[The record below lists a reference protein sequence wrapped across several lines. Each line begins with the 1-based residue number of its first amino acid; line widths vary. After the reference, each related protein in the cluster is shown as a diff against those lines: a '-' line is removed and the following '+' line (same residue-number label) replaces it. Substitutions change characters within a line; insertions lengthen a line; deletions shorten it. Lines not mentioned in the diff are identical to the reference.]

1 MKSVF
6 TTQNPT
12 ADEALCSLGASGD
25 RIAEEALVMRYNRL
39 VRVCARPYFLAGGDS
54 EDLIQEGMVGLLN
67 AIREYDPGKGSSFR
81 TYAETC
87 IRNRILSAIRAAARD
102 KHTPLNH
109 YVSYETPL
117 LDGNTDS
124 YPLSASRQ
132 PQQNPEDMLISREE
146 RRERLG
152 TLKGQLSG
160 FEAQILDLYLR
171 GLSYVEIASEVD
183 RSPKAVDNAVQR
195 IRRKVAQHLSSGDFS
210 QG

>member
-1 MKSVF
+1 MKSVY

-12 ADEALCSLGASGD
+12 ADEALCSLTASGD

>member
-1 MKSVF
+1 MKSVY
-6 TTQNPT
+6 TTQKPT
-12 ADEALCSLGASGD
+12 ADEALCSLAASGD

>member
-1 MKSVF
+1 MKSVY

-12 ADEALCSLGASGD
+12 ADEALCSLAASGD

-39 VRVCARPYFLAGGDS
+39 MRVCARPYFLAGGDS

>member
-1 MKSVF
+1 MKSVY

-12 ADEALCSLGASGD
+12 ADEALCSLAASGD

-87 IRNRILSAIRAAARD
+87 IRNRILSAIRAAAKD

>member
-1 MKSVF
+1 MKSVY

-12 ADEALCSLGASGD
+12 ADEALCSLAASGD

-67 AIREYDPGKGSSFR
+67 AIREYAPGKGSSFR

>member
-1 MKSVF
+1 MKSVY

-12 ADEALCSLGASGD
+12 ADEALCSLAASGD

-117 LDGNTDS
+117 FDGNTDR
-124 YPLSASRQ
+124 YPFTASRP
-132 PQQNPEDMLISREE
+132 PQQNPEDMYISREE

-160 FEAQILDLYLR
+160 LEAKILTLFLR
-171 GLSYVEIASEVD
+171 GYSYAEIAVQVD

-195 IRRKVAQHLSSGDFS
+195 IRRKVARHISSGDFS
-210 QG
+210 KG

>member
-1 MKSVF
+1 MKSVY

-12 ADEALCSLGASGD
+12 ADEALCSLAASGD

-132 PQQNPEDMLISREE
+132 PQQNPEDILISREE

>member
-1 MKSVF
+1 MKSVY

-12 ADEALCSLGASGD
+12 ADEALCSLAASGD

-87 IRNRILSAIRAAARD
+87 IRNRIISAIRAAARD

-160 FEAQILDLYLR
+160 FEAQILDLYLH

>member
-1 MKSVF
+1 MKSVY

-12 ADEALCSLGASGD
+12 ADEALCSLAASGD

-183 RSPKAVDNAVQR
+183 QSPKAVDNAVQR

>member
-1 MKSVF
+1 MKSVY

-12 ADEALCSLGASGD
+12 ADEALCSLAASGD

-54 EDLIQEGMVGLLN
+54 DDLIQEGMVGLLN

>member
-1 MKSVF
+1 MKSVY
-6 TTQNPT
+6 TTQIPT
-12 ADEALCSLGASGD
+12 ADEALCSLAASGD

>member
-1 MKSVF
+1 MKSVY

-12 ADEALCSLGASGD
+12 ADEALCSLAASGD

-39 VRVCARPYFLAGGDS
+39 GRVCARPYFLAGGDS

>member
-1 MKSVF
+1 MKPAEETPNSL
-6 TTQNPT
+6 T
-12 ADEALCSLGASGD
+12 DEILCLQAASGD

>member
-1 MKSVF
+1 MKSVY

-12 ADEALCSLGASGD
+12 ADEALCSLAASGD

-171 GLSYVEIASEVD
+171 GLSYMEIASEVD

>member
-1 MKSVF
+1 MKSVY

-12 ADEALCSLGASGD
+12 ADEALCSLAASGD

-160 FEAQILDLYLR
+160 FEAQILDIYLR

>member
-1 MKSVF
+1 MKSVY

-12 ADEALCSLGASGD
+12 ADEALCSLAASGD

-183 RSPKAVDNAVQR
+183 RSPKAVDNAVHR

>member
-1 MKSVF
+1 MKSVY

-12 ADEALCSLGASGD
+12 ADAARCSLAASGD

-67 AIREYDPGKGSSFR
+67 AIREYVPGKGSSFR

>member
-1 MKSVF
+1 MKSVY

-12 ADEALCSLGASGD
+12 ADEALCSLAASGD

-146 RRERLG
+146 RRERRG

-160 FEAQILDLYLR
+160 FEAPILDLYLR

>member
-1 MKSVF
+1 MKSVY

-12 ADEALCSLGASGD
+12 ADEALCSLAASGD

-132 PQQNPEDMLISREE
+132 PQQNPEDLLISREE

>member
-1 MKSVF
+1 MRS
-6 TTQNPT
+6 
-12 ADEALCSLGASGD
+12 ADTDQTMLSDETLCRQAALGD
-25 RIAEEALVMRYNRL
+25 RMAEEILAVRYHRL

-54 EDLIQEGMVGLLN
+54 EDLIQEGMMGLLS
-67 AIREYDPGKGSSFR
+67 AIRKFLPDRGSSFR

-102 KHTPLNH
+102 KHNPLNH

-117 LDGNTDS
+117 FDGNTDR
-124 YPLSASRQ
+124 YPFAASR
-132 PQQNPEDMLISREE
+132 PPLQNPEDMYISREE

-160 FEAQILDLYLR
+160 LEAKILTLFLR
-171 GLSYVEIASEVD
+171 GYSYAEIAVQVD

-195 IRRKVAQHLSSGDFS
+195 IRRKVARHISSGDFS
-210 QG
+210 KG